1 LADSTAAQ
9 FGWTDFQLSVYL
21 MGALSEFGERLTA
34 DATLE
39 AGYLVLRN
47 RDKEQVNAVE
57 RALVDPDPKRRAA
70 AKQTGEHPIAERIIA
85 MVDDALAGRFDVD
98 PRQCDD
104 WCPYRTVC
112 RYYKTGEPG
121 T

>member
-1 LADSTAAQ
+1 
-9 FGWTDFQLSVYL
+9 

-47 RDKEQVNAVE
+47 RDKEQIAPVE
-57 RALVDPDPKRRAA
+57 RGLIDPDPTGRAA
-70 AKQTGEHPIAERIIA
+70 AKKTGEPPVAERIIA
-85 MVDDALAGRFDVD
+85 LVDDALAGRFDVD

-112 RYYKTGEPG
+112 RYYKAAEPG
-121 T
+121 A